1 MMFLAIAALLVGGA
15 LVYVFVLR
23 RPQVRSPDS
32 LKDQTSVRR
41 FGGVE
46 IRFRADACEAAR
58 SLAGQ
63 RFLGK
68 DAPSLPLPGCG
79 AGKCSCTFA
88 KLADR
93 RTDDRRFEHGGLG
106 AALYSDA
113 DRRAKRERRA
123 AEKASK
129 RR

>member
-1 MMFLAIAALLVGGA
+1 MTVLAIAALLAVGGIGCWW
-15 LVYVFVLR
+15 VFHRAAVPNR
-23 RPQVRSPDS
+23 ESRENKAPP
-32 LKDQTSVRR
+32 RR

-46 IRFRADACEAAR
+46 ILFKGDACETAR

-63 RFLGK
+63 RFLAK
-68 DAPSLPLPGCG
+68 EAPSLPLPGCG

-106 AALYSDA
+106 AALYNDA

-123 AEKASK
+123 AEKAPK
-129 RR
+129 QR